1 MQRLKERLKENNLGG
16 FYIFSG
22 SEDYLKKHYLNEI
35 KKAVL
40 VDTAFEA
47 FNHTVYDG
55 AEIDAP
61 RLLEAIKAPPMMS
74 DFKLVEWRYPD
85 LDKSK
90 ESLISK
96 LEEYALNRDEYP
108 YTVLILTPTA
118 EGFDTLGLPK
128 KQSKL
133 YKRLSKSFEIIDF
146 PKSSATQILSW
157 LARHFDAQGVKYTRA
172 LLEELLSRAG
182 NNMQTLKGEVD
193 KLCAYAKARGA
204 EGITQ
209 EMIRE
214 VVAPMPESDA
224 FALSNAILS
233 GNADAALNALTDMKY
248 RRVDPNII
256 FANLASVYADL
267 SSVAMMLESGTDIKE
282 IETIMKMHQYKL
294 GLYVNSAKRYGAKRL
309 AKIIAMLGEAD
320 GKAKS
325 GGIAGYL
332 AIELFIMQ
340 SIV

>member
-1 MQRLKERLKENNLGG
+1 MQRIKDRIKNNNLGG

-22 SEDYLKKHYLNEI
+22 SEDYLKRHYLLQI
-35 KKAVL
+35 KNAICT
-40 VDTAFEA
+40 DEAFAA

-61 RLLEAIKAPPMMS
+61 KLLEAIKAPPMMA

-85 LDKSK
+85 LEKSK
-90 ESLISK
+90 ESLLSK
-96 LEEYALNRDEYP
+96 LEEFALGREEYP

-118 EGFDTLGLPK
+118 EGFDTAGLPK

-146 PKSSATQILSW
+146 PKSSAAQIISW
-157 LARHFDAQGVKYTRA
+157 LARHFDAQGVKYNRSLLEA
-172 LLEELLSRAG
+172 LLERAG

-193 KLCAYAKARGA
+193 KLCAYTKAKGL
-204 EGITQ
+204 EGISY
-209 EMIRE
+209 EMINE
-214 VVAPMPESDA
+214 VVSPLPESDA
-224 FALSNAILS
+224 FALSNAILNGS
-233 GNADAALNALTDMKY
+233 ADAALAALSDMKH
-248 RRVDPNII
+248 RRVDANII

-267 SSVAMMLESGTDIKE
+267 TSVAMMLESGTDIKE
-282 IETIMKMHQYKL
+282 IEAIMKMHQYKL
-294 GLYVNSAKRYGAKRL
+294 SLYINSAKRYGARRL
-309 AKIIAMLGEAD
+309 AKIISALGEAD

-325 GGIAGYL
+325 GGIGGYL

-340 SIV
+340 SIG